1 MNLLWL
7 NSARSRQLGPRRGPI
22 RRRGISFEFLE
33 SRTLLSSGL
42 NVGMNLGFIK
52 PYATDDPFANVMEM
66 AYPSWNVT
74 SALRPAIAPPLTV
87 PMPPLDGNGYP
98 IGLGNLPA
106 QGDAMYTE
114 VFLQNGQ
121 HYPTG
126 TYTLTFDGSGTVAIN
141 DSHDPIQTFT
151 QGGGIGQP
159 HNVTISGTAALGIVI
174 AITSS
179 NPSDYVRNIRLVMPG
194 LQNTYQTQP
203 FNPQYLSGLQSFSTL
218 RFLDPMLPNITSST
232 TSNGQS
238 GELTW
243 SERTPPTYFTQAVS
257 SGMSVEYMVD
267 LCNALHE
274 NMWVTMPVNADNNY
288 ELNFAQYV
296 EENLD
301 PGLKVYVEYGN
312 EIWNS
317 TYSYEYNTVISYA
330 TAHGLNQ
337 PQAMADLSTNC
348 WNVWLQVFAGQTDR
362 MARVVASQFSVPWM
376 FNEEIARLVATSR
389 PTDPDHGFDVIAG
402 AGYFSPD
409 TSSFNAQTTV
419 QQYEAAE
426 MAALTGKF
434 TQQLL
439 NFTAMRNSWEAQL
452 NQNIP
457 VIMYEGGTGQ
467 SAHGSPPWYNTYV
480 AAQTDPGQFA
490 VIMAYLNELQD
501 AGVTGVEYFNFIGL
515 PSQWGEYGSMD
526 YLGEPSNLTPKYN
539 ALVDF
544 INPQSLAIIGTPRED
559 TTTQGNWI
567 GTYGTQ
573 GYDVIGDTPSLPSYA
588 TIAAS
593 GELTETWATSS
604 TAPQALQNPGGSGR
618 IEAAWYSAT
627 RFTVSLNLTDGKVH
641 DIELYALDL
650 QSSPSRVEQIQIS
663 DAATGAVLGT
673 ETLSSFTD
681 GAYLNWR
688 VEGDVAI
695 TITREA
701 GANAVLSG
709 IFIDPLTLTSSAAFV
724 KEDTTTQGTWMGSY
738 GSDGYD
744 IIDGP
749 SSLPSYATVTV
760 ARNST
765 YEWSADTTD
774 VCGLENPSSAS
785 PSTHRIAAVWY
796 AFSSFTIDV
805 NLTDGQAHQI
815 ALYALDWDQL
825 GRSETIT
832 ITNAS
837 TGAVLSTETLSS
849 FTNGAYLVWTVSG
862 DVEITITALA
872 GSNAVLNGLF
882 FQPNS
887 PTPSLTP
894 TATATFAKT
903 DTTTQGTW
911 LNPRAYGADGYNVAG
926 ATTKNPSY
934 PAYATVTASGSS
946 TYTWSANTTD
956 ALRSRIPAAPVG
968 SPPPGIRPPTSRWTS
983 TRPTARPTRSPS
995 THSTGTSA
1003 GGARRSRS
1011 PTRPPGPCW
1020 IPRRSRRSATACM
1033 RSGPS
1038 AGT

>member
-1 MNLLWL
+1 MNLLRL
-7 NSARSRQLGPRRGPI
+7 ISARSCQFRPRRGPI

-126 TYTLTFDGSGTVAIN
+126 TYTLTFDGSGTVVIN

-402 AGYFSPD
+402 GAYFSPD

-544 INPQSLAIIGTPRED
+544 INSPSLA
-559 TTTQGNWI
+559 
-567 GTYGTQ
+567 
-573 GYDVIGDTPSLPSYA
+573 V
-588 TIAAS
+588 
-593 GELTETWATSS
+593 
-604 TAPQALQNPGGSGR
+604 
-618 IEAAWYSAT
+618 
-627 RFTVSLNLTDGKVH
+627 TVSPA
-641 DIELYALDL
+641 I
-650 QSSPSRVEQIQIS
+650 
-663 DAATGAVLGT
+663 AT
-673 ETLSSFTD
+673 
-681 GAYLNWR
+681 
-688 VEGDVAI
+688 
-695 TITREA
+695 A
-701 GANAVLSG
+701 GA
-709 IFIDPLTLTSSAAFV
+709 
-724 KEDTTTQGTWMGSY
+724 
-738 GSDGYD
+738 
-744 IIDGP
+744 
-749 SSLPSYATVTV
+749 
-760 ARNST
+760 
-765 YEWSADTTD
+765 
-774 VCGLENPSSAS
+774 SSAS
-785 PSTHRIAAVWY
+785 PSRRWAPAKAASTRDIPGQSSSLAPTPMRFCRLRTPSPSPTRECIPSQSCFETTGTQSITVTDV
-796 AFSSFTIDV
+796 ANGLSRMATGIVVQPGAAHSFTVTGFPTTDTAGTGTSRDGYRLRRLWPPGDRLHRHGPVEHQHDV
-805 NLTDGQAHQI
+805 KADLPPRYT
-815 ALYALDWDQL
+815 
-825 GRSETIT
+825 
-832 ITNAS
+832 
-837 TGAVLSTETLSS
+837 
-849 FTNGAYLVWTVSG
+849 FTAKDAGVHTVSSSAAQVGRHTVDRG
-862 DVEITITALA
+862 DGHLDFERHGHRFRDRRPA
-872 GSNAVLNGLF
+872 GGPHGPDRRRLPQPRHRRHNRHLHRRRGLRY
-882 FQPNS
+882 
-887 PTPSLTP
+887 P
-894 TATATFAKT
+894 TAT
-903 DTTTQGTW
+903 
-911 LNPRAYGADGYNVAG
+911 
-926 ATTKNPSY
+926 
-934 PAYATVTASGSS
+934 
-946 TYTWSANTTD
+946 
-956 ALRSRIPAAPVG
+956 
-968 SPPPGIRPPTSRWTS
+968 
-983 TRPTARPTRSPS
+983 
-995 THSTGTSA
+995 
-1003 GGARRSRS
+1003 
-1011 PTRPPGPCW
+1011 
-1020 IPRRSRRSATACM
+1020 
-1033 RSGPS
+1033 
-1038 AGT
+1038 